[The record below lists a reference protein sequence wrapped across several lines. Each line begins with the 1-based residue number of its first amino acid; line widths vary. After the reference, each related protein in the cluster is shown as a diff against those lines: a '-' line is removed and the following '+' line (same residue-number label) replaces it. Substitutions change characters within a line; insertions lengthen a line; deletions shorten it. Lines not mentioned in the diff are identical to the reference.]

1 MRPDTD
7 WAFDFEVERRPQ
19 AAPRIRVGVWSR
31 ILSHAFFLLFTS
43 PVLSPYVAEKTIYLF
58 WFIPLFD
65 PAFLRYLSDGMQRL
79 PGQLWLATGSL
90 MLWFLLVSPELSLR
104 WALILW
110 PLAYLWF
117 AYEHAIFYLYIWMGF
132 NVAVALVQAG
142 VYWTLGPATAMLV
155 GPKNIADVVWGDYAT
170 RSFTN
175 FYSIVPGFDL
185 PRFSGLSREGGFFA
199 ALLAVT
205 VLLRVANR
213 QRVGVTQ
220 WLGILLSISKST
232 AFLLIGWVA
241 TVLGMKDR
249 RTPAVLFLP
258 LLLAFCL
265 LYYFVIDP
273 ALMEGRISATFT
285 QRLYPYAALFHDMD
299 FANLAVGNH
308 ASPKHLEQFRSFQLC
323 VNVESYLNCVEMPS
337 FAALIF
343 SAGIVGM
350 SLYVWQLSALGI
362 GFWGAVL
369 VFILTSNVSPL
380 SNTSFVVLSYFLAL
394 RVAAVGRGA
403 QEEVSAPAETTD
415 QVAGLDSEQET
426 EGYS

>member
-1 MRPDTD
+1 M
-7 WAFDFEVERRPQ
+7 
-19 AAPRIRVGVWSR
+19 RVGVWSR

-58 WFIPLFD
+58 WVIPLFD
-65 PAFLRYLSDGMQRL
+65 PVFLRYSTDGVQRL
-79 PGQLWLATGSL
+79 SGQLWLATGAL
-90 MLWFLLVSPELSLR
+90 MLWFLLVSPELCLR
-104 WALILW
+104 WALMLW
-110 PLAYLWF
+110 PLAYLW
-117 AYEHAIFYLYIWMGF
+117 YTHEHQIFYLYVWMGF
-132 NVAVALVQAG
+132 NVVVALVQAG

-155 GPKNIADVVWGDYAT
+155 GPKNIADVVWGAYAT
-170 RSFTN
+170 RSFSN
-175 FYSIVPGFDL
+175 FYSIIPGFDL

-213 QRVGVTQ
+213 QRVGGMQ
-220 WLGILLSISKST
+220 WLGVLLSISKST
-232 AFLLIGWVA
+232 AFLFLGWMA
-241 TVLGMKDR
+241 TVLGARDR
-249 RTPAVLFLP
+249 RTPAALFLP
-258 LLLAFCL
+258 LLLAFCII
-265 LYYFVIDP
+265 YYLVVDTP
-273 ALMEGRISATFT
+273 LMEGRISATFT

-308 ASPKHLEQFRSFQLC
+308 ASPKPLEQFRSFQLC

-350 SLYVWQLSALGI
+350 CLYLWQLSALGI
-362 GFWGAVL
+362 GFWGVVL

-394 RVAAVGRGA
+394 RVAGA
-403 QEEVSAPAETTD
+403 GSTPRQDGTGAAPEP
-415 QVAGLDSEQET
+415 SESET
-426 EGYS
+426 EDYS